1 MTHHLSSNDY
11 YSEGETVTGF
21 WLGKGAAK
29 LGLKGEVKP
38 EQYEALRRNQ
48 HPATGEKLTPRAPKV
63 EFHDVV
69 ISAPKAFSFAAMVG
83 GDERLVEA
91 FGESVEATFLKLER
105 LAGVRVR
112 NGGNVRG
119 EGYRTTGIATAA
131 VYIHDT
137 SRLLDPQCHA
147 HLVFANHSFC
157 DHHGGWLALQPRQ
170 MMEATKTSIR
180 QSFYRDLGI
189 RVKRLGYDLV
199 WRKDGF
205 GIVGVS
211 PEMEKRYS
219 RRGSQRLEFEARHEA
234 LFGQPPSKERIEQFI
249 KEGKSAATV
258 RFKGEFS
265 ERFGRQPSGAEIN
278 SFVKDAR
285 SAHMK
290 TSSKAEVYTLQQG
303 MLSKEE
309 KEGLS
314 AVVHAA
320 RLRHQVEVGLAE
332 SALREGHEARTD
344 RSAGHGNQVPLQK
357 QAERQDT
364 RQPHGVQKQQKPKKA
379 QKAQGPAE
387 HRAPRQTV
395 PLPSRAALCRPTA
408 IQRMKRGQ
416 NISAAL
422 RGYPMALI
430 AKQVR
435 RHANRIG
442 NSL

>member
-1 MTHHLSSNDY
+1 MITATQIRNGGRYMTHHLSSNDY

-38 EQYEALRRNQ
+38 EQYESLRRNQ

-69 ISAPKAFSFAAMVG
+69 ISAPKAFSIAAMVG

-91 FGESVEATFLKLER
+91 FRESVEATFLKLER

-147 HLVFANHSFC
+147 HVVFANHSYC
-157 DHHGGWLALQPRQ
+157 DQHGGWLALQPRQ
-170 MMEATKTSIR
+170 MMEATKASIR

-211 PEMEKRYS
+211 AEMEKRYS
-219 RRGSQRLEFEARHEA
+219 RRGSQRLEFEARYEK

-265 ERFGRQPSGAEIN
+265 GRFGRQPSGAEIN
-278 SFVKDAR
+278 GFVKDAR
-285 SAHMK
+285 SADMK
-290 TSSKAEVYTLQQG
+290 TSSRAEVHALQQG
-303 MLSKEE
+303 MLSKQE

-314 AVVHAA
+314 IVVHAA

-332 SALREGHEARTD
+332 SALRQGHDARTD
-344 RSAGHGNQVPLQK
+344 RSAGQGNQVAAQKPTKRREDQNLQESQKLQK
-357 QAERQDT
+357 SKKKQKVER
-364 RQPHGVQKQQKPKKA
+364 
-379 QKAQGPAE
+379 PAE
-387 HRAPRQTV
+387 QNARRQTV
-395 PLPSRAALCRPTA
+395 PMPSRAALCRPTA

-422 RGYPMALI
+422 RG
-430 AKQVR
+430 
-435 RHANRIG
+435 
-442 NSL
+442 